1 MSLGVIAAA
10 SRKVCV
16 NKENSSVCQLD
27 EISLAVSGIT
37 LAWWEESNFFQSS
50 DLFDL
55 VGWVELFFL

>member
-1 MSLGVIAAA
+1 MSLGVIAAT
-10 SRKVCV
+10 SSKVCV
-16 NKENSSVCQLD
+16 NKENSSVCQLN